1 MAKSGIKKQ
10 VSNPSGGDAVYCI
23 GLMGALF
30 YYVGQV
36 DGFWNIILAIIK
48 AFIWPA
54 FVVYDLL
61 KFLG

>member
-1 MAKSGIKKQ
+1 MSKSSNKVQIKQ
-10 VSNPSGGDAVYCI
+10 GGGGDAVYGI
-23 GLMGALF
+23 GVIGALF

-36 DGFWNIILAIIK
+36 DGLLNIIIAIIK
-48 AFIWPA
+48 AFLWPA